1 MNTTQL
7 DNGQPSGCPFSK
19 PKDFIPWAPEFV
31 QNPYPT
37 FKWLRS
43 LGPVA
48 YSEAMDYWVV
58 NSRDAIKEILMDEE
72 RFSANLML
80 STMTKWPEDV
90 ARELA
95 AVIPDRPM
103 LKDLDGEPHE
113 KARRFLRFAFTPR
126 RLEWIREDVER
137 IADDCLDSLFADG
150 DGSGDI
156 VRRFTDIAPIRV
168 LMKFLGIPDDMG
180 EQIRAWSHNRED
192 MLQGNLTEEELRA
205 GVQPLKDYY
214 AYARQRIEE
223 LEANPG
229 DDYMSEVIQL
239 WKEEQ
244 PDNVVWDDVLNILMS
259 LMNAGHAT
267 TSDLF
272 GNGLWAL
279 LTHREQWD
287 KLCADPDLVP
297 EAIEEM
303 LRWETSVPAWR
314 RRALVDLEI
323 EGHHIPAGSKMFLLL
338 GSGNRDES
346 VVSDGELFDIER
358 TDGRQYLTFSAGAHY
373 CLGQSLAKLELNTF
387 FRRLVAR
394 YPQLELREGY
404 VPDYRVNAFHRG
416 PNSLPVELGPEPLV
430 AGAGA
435 FVERDAR

>member
-1 MNTTQL
+1 MSTTPL
-7 DNGQPSGCPFSK
+7 NNSQPSGCPFSSA
-19 PKDFIPWAPEFV
+19 KDFTPWAPEFV

-43 LGPVA
+43 LGPIA

-58 NSRDAIKEILMDEE
+58 NSHDAIKEILMDEE

-80 STMTKWPEDV
+80 STMSKWPEDV
-90 ARELA
+90 AQEIA
-95 AVIPDRPM
+95 AILPNRPM
-103 LKDLDGEPHE
+103 LKDLDGEPHD

-137 IADDCLDSLFADG
+137 IANDCMDSLFAEG
-150 DGSGDI
+150 EGSGDI
-156 VRRFTDIAPIRV
+156 VRRFTDVAPMRV
-168 LMKFLGIPDDMG
+168 LMKFLGIPEEMG
-180 EQIRAWSHNRED
+180 TQIQAWSHNREN
-192 MLQGNLTEEELRA
+192 MLQGNLTDEELRA

-214 AYARQRIEE
+214 AYARQRVEE

-244 PDNVVWDDVLNILMS
+244 PENVVWEDILNILMS

-267 TSDLF
+267 TTDLM

-279 LTHREQWD
+279 LTNREQWD
-287 KLCADPDLVP
+287 KLVANPDLVP
-297 EAIEEM
+297 DAIEEM
-303 LRWETSVPAWR
+303 LRYDTSVPAWR
-314 RRALVDLEI
+314 RRATVDLEL
-323 EGHHIPAGSKMFLLL
+323 EGHKIPAGSKMFLLL

-346 VVSDGELFDIER
+346 MVSHGEEFDIER
-358 TDGRQYLTFSAGAHY
+358 TDGRQYVTFSAGAHY

-387 FRRLVAR
+387 FRGLVTR
-394 YPQLELREGY
+394 FPNLQLQEGF

-416 PNSLPVELGPEPLV
+416 PNSLPVELGQESLT

-435 FVERDAR
+435 GAEENAR

>member
-1 MNTTQL
+1 MNTTQS
-7 DNGQPSGCPFSK
+7 DDGQPSGCPFSN
-19 PKDFIPWAPEFV
+19 PKDFIPWEPEFV

-58 NSRDAIKEILMDEE
+58 NSHSAIKEILMDEE
-72 RFSANLML
+72 HFSANLML
-80 STMTKWPEDV
+80 STMSKWPEDV
-90 ARELA
+90 ARELTA
-95 AVIPDRPM
+95 TMPDRPM
-103 LKDLDGEPHE
+103 LKDLDGEAHD

-126 RLEWIREDVER
+126 RLEWIREYVER
-137 IADDCLDSLFADG
+137 IAEDCLDSLFADG

-156 VRRFTDIAPIRV
+156 VRRFTDVAPMRV
-168 LMKFLGIPDDMG
+168 LMKFLGIPDEMG
-180 EQIRAWSHNRED
+180 PQIHAWSHNREN

-239 WKEEQ
+239 WKDEQ
-244 PDNVVWDDVLNILMS
+244 PENVVWDDVLNILMS

-267 TSDLF
+267 TTDLM

-279 LTHREQWD
+279 MTHREQWD
-287 KLCADPDLVP
+287 KLCADPELVSD
-297 EAIEEM
+297 AVEEM
-303 LRWETSVPAWR
+303 LRWDTSVPAWR
-314 RRALVDLEI
+314 RLAISDVEI

-338 GSGNRDES
+338 GSGNHDES
-346 VVSDGELFDIER
+346 VVSDGDSFDIER
-358 TDGRQYLTFSAGAHY
+358 SDGRHYVTFSAGAHY

-387 FRRLVAR
+387 FGRLARR
-394 YPQLELREGY
+394 YPNLQLREGF
-404 VPDYRVNAFHRG
+404 VPGYRVNAFHRG
-416 PNSLPVELGPEPLV
+416 PNSLQVELGAERLG

-435 FVERDAR
+435 GAEGNGR

>member
-1 MNTTQL
+1 MSTTQL
-7 DNGQPSGCPFSK
+7 GNGQPSGCPFSN
-19 PKDFIPWAPEFV
+19 PKDFTPWAPEFV

-48 YSEAMDYWVV
+48 YSEAMGYWVI
-58 NSRDAIKEILMDEE
+58 SGHEAIKQILMDEE
-72 RFSANLML
+72 RFSSKMMLM
-80 STMTKWPEDV
+80 TMTKWPEDV

-103 LKDLDGEPHE
+103 LKDLDGEAHD

-126 RLEWIREDVER
+126 RLEWIRGDVER
-137 IADDCLDSLFADG
+137 IADECLDSLFADG
-150 DGSGDI
+150 EGAGDI
-156 VRRFTDIAPIRV
+156 VRRFTDIAPMRV
-168 LMKFLGIPDDMG
+168 LMKFLGIPDDMS

-214 AYARQRIEE
+214 AYARHRIEE

-239 WKEEQ
+239 WKQEQ
-244 PDNVVWDDVLNILMS
+244 PENVVWDDILNILMS

-267 TSDLF
+267 TTDLM

-279 LTHREQWD
+279 LTHRDQWD
-287 KLCADPDLVP
+287 KLCADPDLVSD
-297 EAIEEM
+297 AVEEM

-314 RRALVDLEI
+314 RLTRQDLEI
-323 EGHHIPAGSKMFLLL
+323 EGHLIPAGSKIFLLL

-346 VVSDGELFDIER
+346 VVSDGESFDIER
-358 TDGRQYLTFSAGAHY
+358 NDGRHYLTFSAGAHY
-373 CLGQSLAKLELNTF
+373 CLGQSLAKLELNTY
-387 FRRLVAR
+387 FRRLVTR
-394 YPQLELREGY
+394 YPQLQLREGFE
-404 VPDYRVNAFHRG
+404 PGYRVNAFHRG
-416 PNSLPVELGPEPLV
+416 PDSLPVELGSARLHA
-430 AGAGA
+430 AGG
-435 FVERDAR
+435 VEINA